1 LPQAL
6 LDNFIQSLY
15 KTLYEVHH
23 IGGRAMK
30 PSDLVTLWN
39 APDNTRLTAKQY
51 TIRLPIRVA
60 AQISA
65 LCDLY
70 PRKNRTELIGDLLA
84 SALDAVGEALPST
97 EGHPFDTPEGTM
109 YEAVGPWAEF
119 PKLTDKYIAE
129 LEAELSASGEAVP
142 APPSKRTGGGSTRR
156 RTRRGKTRWWTRS
169 T

>member
-1 LPQAL
+1 
-6 LDNFIQSLY
+6 
-15 KTLYEVHH
+15 
-23 IGGRAMK
+23 MK
-30 PSDLVTLWN
+30 PSDLVTVWN

-70 PRKNRTELIGDLLA
+70 PNKNRTELISDLLA
-84 SALDAVGEALPST
+84 SALEVVSEALPYT
-97 EGHPFDTPEGTM
+97 EGEEIIGMDPIS
-109 YEAVGPWAEF
+109 GPDHETFGPGADF
-119 PKLTDKYIAE
+119 PKLTRKYIKE

-156 RTRRGKTRWWTRS
+156 RTGRGETR
-169 T
+169 